1 MEETEEQQCAQVT
14 ACAFTG
20 HRPTRFSF
28 KYDEEHPDCLKLK
41 AVLAEQIGFLY
52 QQGVTDFYTGCALGV
67 DMWAGEAVLSLMELH
82 PEVKLHC
89 IVPFAGQER
98 KWTDEQQARYHAM
111 LRRSS
116 ETIIVQEKYD
126 KECYFNR
133 NRYLVDHAGVLLAV
147 YDMQANKRSGTGYTV
162 HYVQA
167 QGKPVIA
174 IDPDNFCVNFL
185 GEESEKIF
193 SKNLKNFATYG
204 DKTVLIERKAFENQ
218 TRR

>member
-1 MEETEEQQCAQVT
+1 M
-14 ACAFTG
+14 
-20 HRPTRFSF
+20 
-28 KYDEEHPDCLKLK
+28 
-41 AVLAEQIGFLY
+41 
-52 QQGVTDFYTGCALGV
+52 
-67 DMWAGEAVLSLMELH
+67 
-82 PEVKLHC
+82 KLHC

-116 ETIIVQEKYD
+116 ETVIMQEKYD

-133 NRYLVDHAGVLLAV
+133 NRYLVDHAGVLFAV

-162 HYVQA
+162 HYAQA

-174 IDPDNFCVNFL
+174 IDPDNFCVNFS

-193 SKNLKNFATYG
+193 FKKSQKFCDLRRKNRTYRAKG
-204 DKTVLIERKAFENQ
+204 L
-218 TRR
+218 

>member
-1 MEETEEQQCAQVT
+1 MAWSTPMLMEDTSIKVME
-14 ACAFTG
+14 
-20 HRPTRFSF
+20 
-28 KYDEEHPDCLKLK
+28 
-41 AVLAEQIGFLY
+41 AVLAEQIDFLY
-52 QQGVTDFYTGCALGV
+52 RQGVTDFYTGCALGV

-116 ETIIVQEKYD
+116 ETVIVQEKYD

-133 NRYLVDHAGVLLAV
+133 NRYLVDHAAVLLAV

-162 HYVQA
+162 HHTQA

-174 IDPDNFCVNFL
+174 IDPDNFCIIL
-185 GEESEKIF
+185 SGID
-193 SKNLKNFATYG
+193 A
-204 DKTVLIERKAFENQ
+204 A
-218 TRR
+218 

>member
-1 MEETEEQQCAQVT
+1 MEETGEQQSAQVI

-28 KYDEEHPDCLKLK
+28 KYDEEKLDCRKLK

-52 QQGVTDFYTGCALGV
+52 QQSVTDFYTGCALGV

-116 ETIIVQEKYD
+116 ETVIMQEKYD
-126 KECYFNR
+126 KECYFQLQPLFGRSRWGTACRLRYAGEQTQR
-133 NRYLVDHAGVLLAV
+133 NGLYRPLCP
-147 YDMQANKRSGTGYTV
+147 GTG
-162 HYVQA
+162 QA
-167 QGKPVIA
+167 
-174 IDPDNFCVNFL
+174 C
-185 GEESEKIF
+185 
-193 SKNLKNFATYG
+193 YCH
-204 DKTVLIERKAFENQ
+204 
-218 TRR
+218 